1 MNHILKFHQNNSL
14 ELKIPNNDDKK
25 VLVKIINIEEGI
37 DQEWGNK
44 IIVVTLKVENKEDF
58 RYFTTNMFEFFI
70 NKEIKQHLSLFS
82 IEGEIALSFR

>member
-14 ELKIPNNDDKK
+14 ELKIPNNDGKK

-58 RYFTTNMFEFFI
+58 KYFTTNMFEFFI

>member
-58 RYFTTNMFEFFI
+58 KYFTTNMFEFFM

>member
-14 ELKIPNNDDKK
+14 ELNIPNNDDKK

-58 RYFTTNMFEFFI
+58 KYFTTNMFEFFI

>member
-14 ELKIPNNDDKK
+14 ELNIPNNDDKK

-37 DQEWGNK
+37 DQEWGNS

-58 RYFTTNMFEFFI
+58 KYFTTNMFEFFI

-82 IEGEIALSFR
+82 VEGEITLSFR

>member
-14 ELKIPNNDDKK
+14 ELNIPNNNDKK

-58 RYFTTNMFEFFI
+58 KYFTTNMFEFFI